1 MLPAGSNF
9 SVASFMTYGG
19 MFCGIP
25 VGIIRFLAGNIGTTI
40 ILTGLFVID
49 ILLLTHWSV
58 SNGAKKVGEQTEK
71 GLVMLKREYVK
82 SRKHIIAPVMR
93 RKMQENNII

>member
-1 MLPAGSNF
+1 MWDP
-9 SVASFMTYGG
+9 GG
-19 MFCGIP
+19 HNT
-25 VGIIRFLAGNIGTTI
+25 FLAGDIGTTI

-71 GLVMLKREYVK
+71 RIGHVKARIREKQEAYHSARNAAENAGEQYNLTDFISISLPLK
-82 SRKHIIAPVMR
+82 I
-93 RKMQENNII
+93 